1 MKDKE
6 GGSVMANLGEKIY
19 ELRQKHQMSQ
29 GDLADVL
36 NVSRQSIS
44 KWENNSAVP
53 ELSKLVQ
60 MCDVFHVSLDEL
72 VRGIN
77 TNTVEK
83 SYSYSSEDKITDPW
97 EEKWLGIRKKNWLS
111 FLGGLLAIKLLSHGG
126 RYLFDGIQRIIDD
139 IFYRAQRIYGT
150 NGIAFA
156 FKQYNKWFL
165 VILILSIVIIVVSL
179 MLLKVMIR
187 ENDTKSKID
196 KGIYY
201 IGWCLMLSGVIGL
214 IENVFIII
222 SLFGAY
228 QLVPLYIVK
237 PAVRFLC
244 GLAIIIW
251 RKHKLSF

>member
-1 MKDKE
+1 MT
-6 GGSVMANLGEKIY
+6 NLGEKIY
-19 ELRQKHQMSQ
+19 ELRQKHHMSQ
-29 GDLADVL
+29 GDLAEVL

-60 MCDVFHVSLDEL
+60 MCELFHVSLDEL
-72 VRGIN
+72 VRGID
-77 TNTVEK
+77 TRAEERR
-83 SYSYSSEDKITDPW
+83 YESSFENIVVDPW

-111 FLGGLLAIKLLSHGG
+111 FVGVLIAVKMLSHGA
-126 RYLFDGIQRIIDD
+126 RYFFYEIQGIIDD

-150 NGIAFA
+150 NGIEFA

-201 IGWCLMLSGVIGL
+201 IGWCLMLSGLIGL

-237 PAVRFLC
+237 SAVRFLC
-244 GLAIIIW
+244 GLAIMIW
-251 RKHKLSF
+251 RKHKLLF